1 MQCGFQNRNVVICC
15 KEDIPA
21 PPVDLVMQT
30 TTKKYQP
37 GDIVYTE

>member
-1 MQCGFQNRNVVICC
+1 MQCGFQNRNVIICC
-15 KEDIPA
+15 KEDIGPA
-21 PPVDLVMQT
+21 PSGLQMET